1 MQVTICLSN
10 PPTSIRGCLRNA
22 FVEPQPCLFVGAI
35 SGKQIVKLVEK
46 LEEAHCVGTI
56 VVHKKGIPGGVRI
69 KNVGANRLRVVVDF
83 DGVQLVKRI

>member
-1 MQVTICLSN
+1 MRRVITVQTHLGYCIKR
-10 PPTSIRGCLRNA
+10 PY
-22 FVEPQPCLFVGAI
+22 
-35 SGKQIVKLVEK
+35 VKLVEK